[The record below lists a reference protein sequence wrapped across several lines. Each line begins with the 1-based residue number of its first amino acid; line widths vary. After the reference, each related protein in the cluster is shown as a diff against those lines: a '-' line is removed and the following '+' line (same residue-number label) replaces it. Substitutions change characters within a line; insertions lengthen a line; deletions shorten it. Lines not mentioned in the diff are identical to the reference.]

1 MLLTDQTDF
10 LPRLS
15 RGKHRSPR
23 RGACFM
29 EYASYLAGERWSD
42 HPACTHPLLAEL
54 ARQVNDHVSDD
65 ARQELVELVPDVI
78 GVTGSDLHIDARI
91 ALRAAQT
98 ALPIAPEEWQRVLA
112 VAVLTCEQ
120 LLAELDGHAAAPLRV
135 ESREA
140 LALAPG
146 AAEWARRYGRGGA
159 VSRRVFRRHTAQSIV
174 DYAVCGIAQACV
186 PDADR
191 VLRELL
197 AATIEDCRPDPRH
210 DDQPLTTWSPSAAS
224 AAGTLSGQMTA

>member
-1 MLLTDQTDF
+1 
-10 LPRLS
+10 
-15 RGKHRSPR
+15 
-23 RGACFM
+23 M

-54 ARQVNDHVSDD
+54 ARQVNDHVSDN

-78 GVTGSDLHIDARI
+78 GVTGSDLHVDARI

-120 LLAELDGHAAAPLRV
+120 LLAELDGRPATPLRV
-135 ESREA
+135 ESREV
-140 LALAPG
+140 LALTPG
-146 AAEWARRYGRGGA
+146 AAAWARRYGRDGA
-159 VSRRVFRRHTAQSIV
+159 VSRRVFRRHTAPSIV

-186 PDADR
+186 PDTDR

-197 AATIEDCRPDPRH
+197 AATIEDCRPGAHR
-210 DDQPLTTWSPSAAS
+210 DDQALTTWSPSAAN
-224 AAGTLSGQMTA
+224 AAGTLSGQITA

>member
-1 MLLTDQTDF
+1 RHMPSPISLMGVSAGRLSCTISTMSACAKRPAAAARSRRQARAEVVGMSTDQTDF

-65 ARQELVELVPDVI
+65 ARRELVELVPDVI
-78 GVTGSDLHIDARI
+78 GVTGSDLRVDGRI

-98 ALPIAPEEWQRVLA
+98 ALPIAPEEWQRV
-112 VAVLTCEQ
+112 
-120 LLAELDGHAAAPLRV
+120 
-135 ESREA
+135 
-140 LALAPG
+140 
-146 AAEWARRYGRGGA
+146 
-159 VSRRVFRRHTAQSIV
+159 
-174 DYAVCGIAQACV
+174 
-186 PDADR
+186 
-191 VLRELL
+191 
-197 AATIEDCRPDPRH
+197 
-210 DDQPLTTWSPSAAS
+210 
-224 AAGTLSGQMTA
+224 